1 MRIIYTKM
9 QKPLSSTQIQVT
21 DIKITPVA
29 APMKFKSVICPKP
42 SSCEN
47 INCFLSRLNSAME
60 EMDLDEKSE
69 TNASSIEHKTKKEEI
84 EDTPG
89 SSSNCHSSSAYEGSY
104 YYDEQS
110 LLDKISLLE
119 L

>member
-1 MRIIYTKM
+1 M
-9 QKPLSSTQIQVT
+9 QKPLSSTQIQIT
-21 DIKITPVA
+21 DIKIPSLVTPV
-29 APMKFKSVICPKP
+29 KFKSVICPQP

-60 EMDLDEKSE
+60 EMDLEEKSQ
-69 TNASSIEHKTKKEEI
+69 TNSSSIEHKPKKEEI
-84 EDTPG
+84 IVDTPC

-104 YYDEQS
+104 YCDEQS